1 MKWNFNPPSVT
12 SHKFYNNWL
21 RSHRLWL
28 SSSRGCGR
36 QRKHVWTEIHL
47 AFLEKVEEYMEVLI
61 LFLIWCC
68 WLNLQVNLLISR
80 RFLPIWPV
88 NLTECETT
96 LGSGF
101 SKYVHFHCLDG
112 FGNLDPLWTP
122 SVGCSHSLP
131 RCILLLPGM
140 RHMEARKNF
149 PHSCSGISGGTNQLT
164 LRHTCSDPSSVAGS
178 IPHGSLELVKHLLFC
193 ILAFN
198 ARSFLMLPAIYKQ
211 SSQTWF
217 ISVFSLIWP
226 HFLECSFVRYS
237 KVIINNGPLFSGGVN
252 VPSEGSGAELIA
264 GACKW
269 PVFFFFP
276 SLHIICLV
284 PLWRL
289 NSCVYFS

>member
-140 RHMEARKNF
+140 RHMEARKK
-149 PHSCSGISGGTNQLT
+149 L
-164 LRHTCSDPSSVAGS
+164 
-178 IPHGSLELVKHLLFC
+178 
-193 ILAFN
+193 
-198 ARSFLMLPAIYKQ
+198 
-211 SSQTWF
+211 SSQLLWD
-217 ISVFSLIWP
+217 
-226 HFLECSFVRYS
+226 
-237 KVIINNGPLFSGGVN
+237 
-252 VPSEGSGAELIA
+252 
-264 GACKW
+264 
-269 PVFFFFP
+269 
-276 SLHIICLV
+276 
-284 PLWRL
+284 LWRDQPADTQTHL
-289 NSCVYFS
+289 FRPQLCSRLHSTWLTGAS